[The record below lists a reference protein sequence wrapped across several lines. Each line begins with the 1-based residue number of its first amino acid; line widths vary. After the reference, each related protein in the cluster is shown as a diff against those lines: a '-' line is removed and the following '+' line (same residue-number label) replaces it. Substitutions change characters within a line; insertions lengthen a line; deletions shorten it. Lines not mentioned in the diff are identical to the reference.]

1 MHAEPYS
8 DKFTTFTLQCGQKIR
23 APLPYDGGDGAGGG
37 GQFQR
42 LALAVGNEDAFG
54 NRPRQHAAHGPQQGL
69 LAQAAVVP
77 GRKLRIGIDDAREGR
92 QASRPGHAGRRRAAV
107 PVVRRVVE
115 LNIILVSGATA
126 RVRSVTLDWRH
137 YAAAGFSLLIVVVA
151 LASLFNFVTL
161 RWAAAVQHPWLQTI
175 LLAEQRQEAAR
186 MQEKVQGHLS
196 AMAVRL
202 GELQAQMMRLDGLG
216 ERLAKAAGLKP
227 QDLQSMQP
235 GTIPGRGGA
244 APTSSRPLTVDEF
257 TGLVERLAR
266 DVEARSDQLSVL
278 EALIVQGSASRSFLP
293 SLRPVADGW
302 YSSNFGVRIDPFSG
316 ESAFHE
322 GIDFPAETGTPVLAA
337 ASGKVVYAGFH
348 PQYGKMIEVDHGSGL
363 VSRYAHAS
371 QVNVGEGDFV
381 VRGQRIGAVGSTG
394 RSTGPHLHFEVR
406 LFGVPQNPVRFL
418 ASS

>member
-1 MHAEPYS
+1 
-8 DKFTTFTLQCGQKIR
+8 
-23 APLPYDGGDGAGGG
+23 
-37 GQFQR
+37 
-42 LALAVGNEDAFG
+42 
-54 NRPRQHAAHGPQQGL
+54 
-69 LAQAAVVP
+69 
-77 GRKLRIGIDDAREGR
+77 
-92 QASRPGHAGRRRAAV
+92 
-107 PVVRRVVE
+107 
-115 LNIILVSGATA
+115 
-126 RVRSVTLDWRH
+126 
-137 YAAAGFSLLIVVVA
+137 
-151 LASLFNFVTL
+151 
-161 RWAAAVQHPWLQTI
+161 
-175 LLAEQRQEAAR
+175 

-196 AMAVRL
+196 AMAMRL

-244 APTSSRPLTVDEF
+244 VPTSSRPLTVDEL
-257 TGLVERLAR
+257 TGLVDRLAR

>member
-1 MHAEPYS
+1 V
-8 DKFTTFTLQCGQKIR
+8 D
-23 APLPYDGGDGAGGG
+23 
-37 GQFQR
+37 
-42 LALAVGNEDAFG
+42 
-54 NRPRQHAAHGPQQGL
+54 
-69 LAQAAVVP
+69 
-77 GRKLRIGIDDAREGR
+77 
-92 QASRPGHAGRRRAAV
+92 
-107 PVVRRVVE
+107 

-126 RVRSVTLDWRH
+126 RVRSVSLDWRH
-137 YAAAGFSLLIVVVA
+137 YVVAGFSLLVVVVA
-151 LASLFNFVTL
+151 LSTLFNFVTL
-161 RWAAAVQHPWLQTI
+161 RWAAAVEHPWLKTI

-227 QDLQSMQP
+227 QELQSMQP
-235 GTIPGRGGA
+235 GTVPGRGGP
-244 APTSSRPLTVDEF
+244 APASSRPLSVDEL
-257 TGLVERLAR
+257 TSLVDRLAR
-266 DVEARSDQLSVL
+266 DVEVRTDQLTVL
-278 EALIVQGSASRSFLP
+278 EAMIVQGSANRSFLP
-293 SLRPVADGW
+293 SLRPVAEGW
-302 YSSNFGVRIDPFSG
+302 YSSNFGMRIDPFSG

-322 GIDFPAETGTPVLAA
+322 GIDFPAEVGTPILAA

-348 PQYGKMIEVDHGSGL
+348 PQYGKMLEIDHGSGL

-371 QVNVGEGDFV
+371 QVNVGEGDLV

>member
-1 MHAEPYS
+1 MHPEADS
-8 DKFTTFTLQCGQKIR
+8 DKFTTFALQRGQQVR
-23 APLPYDGGDGAGGG
+23 TALPYDGGDGTGRG

-42 LALAVGNEDAFG
+42 LPLAIGNKDAFG
-54 NRPRQHAAHGPQQGL
+54 DRPRQHAAHGPQQGL

-77 GRKLRIGIDDAREGR
+77 GRKLRVGIDDAREGR
-92 QASRPGHAGRRRAAV
+92 QASRPGHAGRR
-107 PVVRRVVE
+107 VVAPRGRRVGE

-137 YAAAGFSLLIVVVA
+137 FAAAGFSLLVVVVA
-151 LASLFNFVTL
+151 LATLFNFVTL
-161 RWAAAVQHPWLQTI
+161 RWAAAVEHPWLKTI

-227 QDLQSMQP
+227 QELQSMQP
-235 GTIPGRGGA
+235 GTTPGRGGP
-244 APTSSRPLTVDEF
+244 APTASRPLSVDELAD
-257 TGLVERLAR
+257 LVDRLAR
-266 DVEARSDQLSVL
+266 DVDARTDQLSVL

-293 SLRPVADGW
+293 SLRPVSDGW
-302 YSSNFGVRIDPFSG
+302 YSSNFGARIDPFTG

-322 GIDFPAETGTPVLAA
+322 GIDFPAETGTPILAA
-337 ASGKVVYAGFH
+337 ASGKVVYSGFH
-348 PQYGKMIEVDHGSGL
+348 PQYGRMVEIDHGRGL

-371 QVNVGEGDFV
+371 QVHVGEGDFV
-381 VRGQRIGAVGSTG
+381 VRGQRIGAVGSSG